1 MKNKRLS
8 KNSIRVKLVIIP
20 LILMFIAISLL
31 GSISAYFTRASLLT
45 QMKNNGFYVSE
56 RFIERLQDN
65 DSSLV
70 TVNGMIDD
78 KIKMVGNLVI
88 SNSSIVNNNYLKKL
102 ADDLE
107 VDEINYTDANGLITA
122 SNLDTSIGAA
132 FDNTHISYPVL
143 SGQKNSFVENIRK
156 SRENN
161 NYYKYGYVKNPSGGM
176 VQVGIVANRLNE
188 LMDKFSYQTLIN
200 NMASNK
206 EIVYAIFVDTNYK
219 AIAHSDKTKIG
230 EDLSKD
236 KGSKVAIGQKKPYS
250 SNYTYEVDG
259 KKIPVYD
266 ILLPVEI
273 NGKFVGAINIGFSM
287 DTVHKAIN
295 ESLTIIGIASIIAFV
310 LLGMFLFRT
319 SNYAVGV
326 IRRLNEQMGIIA
338 DGDFSH
344 DIDDDLLNK
353 DDEFGEMSRA
363 VSQMQDSM
371 KLVIGNVV
379 DVANQLAG
387 SSQELTSITQ
397 QSATVSE
404 EVARTIEEISQG
416 ATDQAQ
422 ETEQGAMSISHL
434 GDIVVENKNHL
445 NRLNKSIDTVNVLKD
460 EGFEILSEL
469 VKTTSINQKSSKEIQ
484 EVIINTNQSAERIV
498 TASEMIR
505 NISEQTNL
513 LALYA
518 AIESARAGEAGKGFS
533 VVATEIRK
541 LAEQSNKFTEEISN
555 IINDLI
561 SKTTSAVKT
570 IDEVQK
576 VVESQ
581 SHSVE
586 STNSK
591 FDGIAKSIEDIKSII
606 DIVNESSD
614 LMMNKKEDII
624 SMVEH
629 LSAISEENAA
639 GTEEA
644 SASVEQQTASMQEI
658 ASSSEELSDIA
669 LNLNNLISKF
679 KV

>member
-1 MKNKRLS
+1 M
-8 KNSIRVKLVIIP
+8 
-20 LILMFIAISLL
+20 
-31 GSISAYFTRASLLT
+31 
-45 QMKNNGFYVSE
+45 
-56 RFIERLQDN
+56 
-65 DSSLV
+65 
-70 TVNGMIDD
+70 
-78 KIKMVGNLVI
+78 
-88 SNSSIVNNNYLKKL
+88 
-102 ADDLE
+102 
-107 VDEINYTDANGLITA
+107 
-122 SNLDTSIGAA
+122 
-132 FDNTHISYPVL
+132 
-143 SGQKNSFVENIRK
+143 
-156 SRENN
+156 
-161 NYYKYGYVKNPSGGM
+161 
-176 VQVGIVANRLNE
+176 
-188 LMDKFSYQTLIN
+188 
-200 NMASNK
+200 
-206 EIVYAIFVDTNYK
+206 
-219 AIAHSDKTKIG
+219 
-230 EDLSKD
+230 
-236 KGSKVAIGQKKPYS
+236 AIGQKKPYS

-310 LLGMFLFRT
+310 FLGMFLFRT

-513 LALYA
+513 LALNA

-614 LMMNKKEDII
+614 LMMNKKKT
-624 SMVEH
+624 S
-629 LSAISEENAA
+629 
-639 GTEEA
+639 
-644 SASVEQQTASMQEI
+644 
-658 ASSSEELSDIA
+658 
-669 LNLNNLISKF
+669 
-679 KV
+679 